1 MSASVTPT
9 APVPAPDGATGAPLL
24 RVEGLTAGYGVVPVL
39 QGIDLEVRAGEIV
52 ALLGPNGAGKTT
64 TLLTVCGWLRP
75 RSGTVWWLGRPTT
88 SRLAVRAREGL
99 GFLVAERSLIRSI
112 STRDNLRLARGSAD
126 RALELFP
133 ELRDLWKR
141 RAGLLSGGEQQILGL
156 AAALSR
162 QPKLLVIDEMSLGLA
177 PLVVQRVL
185 SALRRVAEEDGLGVL
200 LVEQHLR
207 EALEVSDRSYV
218 MRRGEIVMSGP
229 SSELIRDI
237 AAIEAHYLSAAGDTQ
252 DNAGH

>member
-1 MSASVTPT
+1 M
-9 APVPAPDGATGAPLL
+9 

-39 QGIDLEVRAGEIV
+39 QGIDLKVRAGEIV

-64 TLLTVCGWLRP
+64 TLLAVCGWLRP

-88 SRLAVRAREGL
+88 SRLAVHAREGL

-112 STRDNLRLARGSAD
+112 STAGQPAPGPGVGRPGPGSSS
-126 RALELFP
+126 RK
-133 ELRDLWKR
+133 LRDLWKR

-185 SALRRVAEEDGLGVL
+185 SALRRVAQEDGLGVL

-237 AAIEAHYLSAAGDTQ
+237 AAIEAHYLSAARD
-252 DNAGH
+252 

>member
-1 MSASVTPT
+1 M
-9 APVPAPDGATGAPLL
+9 
-24 RVEGLTAGYGVVPVL
+24 
-39 QGIDLEVRAGEIV
+39 
-52 ALLGPNGAGKTT
+52 
-64 TLLTVCGWLRP
+64 
-75 RSGTVWWLGRPTT
+75 
-88 SRLAVRAREGL
+88 RAREGL

-112 STRDNLRLARGSAD
+112 STWDNLRLARGSAE

-218 MRRGEIVMSGP
+218 MRRGEIVMSGA

-237 AAIEAHYLSAAGDTQ
+237 AAIEAHYLSAAGDLP
-252 DNAGH
+252 DSAGK